1 MDKAYFL
8 YDVRIGT
15 WVPGTRLPWSPQG
28 VRLKDV
34 SSVADQVR
42 PRMAPIA
49 RSVLSDGTYGSIRSL
64 ILNHHIHPGARI
76 SIDAL
81 SRELG
86 VSQTPVREALARL
99 ESDGLVVKIPLR
111 GYAAT
116 DLLTLDQFNDLFAF
130 RELIEPWSASHAA
143 STAAPQDVAALLSE
157 VDAGERIVAD
167 DDERAYPSLV
177 EHDTRFHMVV
187 SRLSGNVLVS
197 EAWDRSHC
205 QLHLYR
211 LHQGGKA
218 NRLST
223 GFYSGDRVTFTVEE
237 HRRVAEAIANG
248 EADQAEREM
257 LRHVRGARERF
268 QPVVDALYAK

>member
-1 MDKAYFL
+1 
-8 YDVRIGT
+8 
-15 WVPGTRLPWSPQG
+15 
-28 VRLKDV
+28 
-34 SSVADQVR
+34 
-42 PRMAPIA
+42 MAPIA
-49 RSVLSDGTYGSIRSL
+49 RSVLSDGTYESIRSL
-64 ILNHHIHPGARI
+64 ILNHHISPGARI

-130 RELIEPWSASHAA
+130 RELVEPWSASHAA
-143 STAAPQDVAALLSE
+143 SSASSQDVARLLAE
-157 VDAGERIVAD
+157 IDAGERIAAD

-177 EHDTRFHMVV
+177 EHDTRFHSYV
-187 SRLSGNVLVS
+187 SKLSGNVLVS
-197 EAWDRSHC
+197 EAWDRAHC

-211 LHQGGKA
+211 LHRGGQA
-218 NRLST
+218 TRLST

-237 HRRVAEAIANG
+237 HRRVGDAIAKGDG
-248 EADQAEREM
+248 ELAEREM
-257 LRHVRGARERF
+257 LQHVRSARERF
-268 QPVVDALYAK
+268 QPVVDALYAGR